1 MGFGLAEIVAMVSLF
16 LGIVL
21 IFSWNIEIYSAKKV
35 LTGTE
40 IIYIIL
46 IAGVD
51 KHMINFQDIPEVV
64 SPIAPVIISLLLTV
78 WSFYVALVKN
88 NLSD

>member
-1 MGFGLAEIVAMVSLF
+1 MVSLF

-40 IIYIIL
+40 IVYIFL
-46 IAGVD
+46 IAGVV
-51 KHMINFQDIPEVV
+51 KHMIDFQDIPEVV
-64 SPIAPVIISLLLTV
+64 VHIISVIISLLLTV
-78 WSFYVALVKN
+78 WSF
-88 NLSD
+88 